1 MPGERRK
8 VYPTAVTTSA
18 VRSSSAIARASSNDP
33 ASGFSHSTCLP
44 AATSASA
51 IGRCS
56 ALPTTMLTA
65 SIVGSSTTASQ
76 LGSAFSYP

>member
-1 MPGERRK
+1 MTTLPGF
-8 VYPTAVTTSA
+8 
-18 VRSSSAIARASSNDP
+18 SSSTIARASSIEP

-65 SIVGSSTTASQ
+65 SIDGSSATASQ
-76 LGSAFSYP
+76 LGSAFS